1 MSDRISVSNQ
11 WSDLEAAVVHE
22 LRSYRALTSDYK
34 ALQELMD
41 MMCPQVTTQIK
52 EISTHGVGTN
62 TGEAKVFATIEMRDK
77 LRRDLEALNDRLQG
91 IMAMT
96 KMLPADEH
104 SVIVR
109 RYMLGQRMEDVADLT
124 FVSRAKCWVLHGK
137 AIRRLAKVWTVLDG
151 SGRI

>member
-1 MSDRISVSNQ
+1 MSGRIRVSNQ

-22 LRSYRALTSDYK
+22 LRSYRALVSDYK

-41 MMCPQVTTQIK
+41 MMCPQVTSQIK
-52 EISTHGVGTN
+52 ETSTHGVGTN
-62 TGEAKVFATIEMRDK
+62 SGESKMFATIEMREK
-77 LRRDLEALNDRLQG
+77 MRKDLEDLNARLQG

-96 KMLPADEH
+96 KLLPADEH
-104 SVIVR
+104 VVIVR
-109 RYMLGQRMEDVADLT
+109 RYMLGERMDDVADLT
-124 FVSRAKCWVLHGK
+124 FISRAKCWAVHGR